1 MNSLELRKITK
12 QFNKNVALNDINFS
26 LPKSGIFGL
35 LGTNGAGKTTL
46 IGIILGLIDATR
58 GEIFVFE
65 KKLSDFRYDIL
76 NKINFSSPY
85 LDLPKKLTVEQNLYF
100 YARLYNVKNLEIINE
115 LSDELKI
122 CDLLKKQFGSLSAGQ
137 RTKVGLCKA
146 LVNSPKLLLLDEPTS
161 SLDPETSF
169 FVRCFLKKYQKNKN
183 ISILTASHNMKEVEE
198 ICDRVIVLNKGELLI
213 DGIPKDLIKKYN
225 TKNFEEFF
233 LNIEK

>member
-1 MNSLELRKITK
+1 MNSLELKKVTK
-12 QFNKNVALNDINFS
+12 QFNKNIALNDISFS

-115 LSDELKI
+115 LSQELKI

-137 RTKVGLCKA
+137 KTKVGLCKA

-169 FVRCFLKKYQKNKN
+169 FVRSFLKKYQKNKN

-213 DGIPKDLIKKYN
+213 DGIPKDLIQKYN
-225 TKNFEEFF
+225 TKNLEEFF
-233 LNIEK
+233 LNIDK

>member
-1 MNSLELRKITK
+1 MNSLELKKVTK
-12 QFNKNVALNDINFS
+12 QFNKNIALNDINFS

-58 GEIFVFE
+58 GEIFVFD

-115 LSDELKI
+115 LSQELKI

-137 RTKVGLCKA
+137 KTKVGLCKA

-169 FVRCFLKKYQKNKN
+169 FVRSFLKKYQKNKN

-225 TKNFEEFF
+225 TKNLEEFF
-233 LNIEK
+233 LNIDK

>member
-1 MNSLELRKITK
+1 MNSLQLRKITK
-12 QFNKNVALNDINFS
+12 LFNKNIALNDINFS
-26 LPKSGIFGL
+26 LPESGIFGL

-65 KKLSDFRYDIL
+65 KKLSEFRYDIL
-76 NKINFSSPY
+76 KEINFSSPY

-100 YARLYNVKNLEIINE
+100 YARLYNIKNLEIISE

-137 RTKVGLCKA
+137 KTKVGLCKA

-169 FVRCFLKKYQKNKN
+169 FVRSFLKNYQKNKN
-183 ISILTASHNMKEVEE
+183 ITILLASHNMKEVEE

-213 DGIPKDLIKKYN
+213 DGIPKNLIKKYN
-225 TKNFEEFF
+225 TKNLEEFF

>member
-1 MNSLELRKITK
+1 MNSLELKKVTK
-12 QFNKNVALNDINFS
+12 QFNKNIALNDINFS

-115 LSDELKI
+115 LSQELKI

-137 RTKVGLCKA
+137 KTKVGLCKA

-169 FVRCFLKKYQKNKN
+169 FVRSFLKKYQKNKN

-213 DGIPKDLIKKYN
+213 DGIPKDLIQKYN
-225 TKNFEEFF
+225 TKNLEEFF
-233 LNIEK
+233 LNIDK

>member
-1 MNSLELRKITK
+1 MNSLELKKVTK
-12 QFNKNVALNDINFS
+12 QFNKNIALNDINFS

-76 NKINFSSPY
+76 NKTNFSSPY

-115 LSDELKI
+115 LSQELKI

-137 RTKVGLCKA
+137 KTKVGLCKA

-169 FVRCFLKKYQKNKN
+169 FVRSFLKKYQKNKN

-225 TKNFEEFF
+225 TKNLEEFF
-233 LNIEK
+233 LNIDK

>member
-1 MNSLELRKITK
+1 MNSLELKKVTK
-12 QFNKNVALNDINFS
+12 QFNKNIALNDINFS

-115 LSDELKI
+115 LSQELKI

-137 RTKVGLCKA
+137 KTKVGLCKA

-169 FVRCFLKKYQKNKN
+169 FVRSFLKKYQKNKN

-225 TKNFEEFF
+225 TKNLEEFF
-233 LNIEK
+233 LNIDK